1 MGKVVKVPQL
11 ETERLILRMWTKKDA
26 AALYDYAKDP
36 DVGPN
41 AGWKPHAN
49 AGESRMIIDQLFR
62 RNMTWAI
69 VEKETGVVVGSIGFE
84 PDKYRP
90 GINSREMGY
99 SLARSRWGK
108 GYMTE
113 AARRLIRYG
122 FEELGLVILMIRTS
136 ETNLRSQRVIEKCG
150 FTYEGTLRRAYRMYD
165 GGNREVRCYSMLREE
180 YENLYL
186 ECPMEV
192 W

>member
-1 MGKVVKVPQL
+1 MNRTIKVPQL
-11 ETERLILRMWTKKDA
+11 ETDRLTLRMWTKKDA
-26 AALYDYAKDP
+26 PALFAYASDP

-49 AGESRMIIDQLFR
+49 EGESRMIIDQLFR

-69 VEKETGVVVGSIGFE
+69 VEKETGTVVGSIGFE
-84 PDKYRP
+84 EDRYRP
-90 GINSREMGY
+90 RISSKEMGY
-99 SLARSRWGK
+99 SLAKDRWGR

-113 AARRLIRYG
+113 AAKRLIRYG
-122 FEELGLVILMIRTS
+122 FEELKLDVLMIRTS

-165 GGNREVRCYSMLREE
+165 NKLREVRCYSMLKEE

-186 ECPMEV
+186 E
-192 W
+192 

>member
-1 MGKVVKVPQL
+1 MNRIMRVPQL
-11 ETERLILRMWTKKDA
+11 ETDRLILRMWTKKDA
-26 AALYDYAKDP
+26 PALFAYANDP

-49 AGESRMIIDQLFR
+49 VGESRMIIDQLFR

-69 VEKETGVVVGSIGFE
+69 VEKETGTIVGSIGFE
-84 PDKYRP
+84 EDRYRP
-90 GINSREMGY
+90 RISSKEMGY
-99 SLARSRWGK
+99 SLAKDRWGN

-113 AARRLIRYG
+113 AARRLIRYS
-122 FEELGLVILMIRTS
+122 FEELKLDVLMIRTS

-165 GGNREVRCYSMLREE
+165 NQLREVRCYSILKEE
-180 YENLYL
+180 YEKLYL
-186 ECPMEV
+186 E
-192 W
+192 

>member
-1 MGKVVKVPQL
+1 MGKVMKVPQL
-11 ETERLILRMWTKKDA
+11 ETDRLILRMWSKRDA
-26 AALYDYAKDP
+26 EALYDYARDP

-41 AGWKPHAN
+41 AGWKPHSN
-49 AGESRMIIDQLFR
+49 VGESRMIIDQLFR

-90 GINSREMGY
+90 GIESKEMGY
-99 SLARSRWGK
+99 SLAKSRWGK

-113 AARRLIRYG
+113 AARRLVRYG

-136 ETNLRSQRVIEKCG
+136 ETNFRSQRVIEKCG
-150 FTYEGTLRRAYRMYD
+150 FTYEGTLRRAYRTYD

-186 ECPMEV
+186 E
-192 W
+192 